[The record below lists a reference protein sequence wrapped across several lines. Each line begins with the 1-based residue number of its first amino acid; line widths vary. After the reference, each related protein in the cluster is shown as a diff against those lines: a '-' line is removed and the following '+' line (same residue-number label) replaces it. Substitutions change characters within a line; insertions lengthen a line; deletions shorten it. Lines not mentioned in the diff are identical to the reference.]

1 MQPSDSH
8 TDFKVRLENRSTR
21 DRSAVRMA
29 SVTSKNTT
37 KARKRSTLLTINVP
51 VSSETNEYISSYSSA
66 CAYKGTLVVVVGSS

>member
-1 MQPSDSH
+1 TVGFTKLTLTILQQYAH
-8 TDFKVRLENRSTR
+8 N
-21 DRSAVRMA
+21 RSAVRMA

-51 VSSETNEYISSYSSA
+51 VSSETNEYISSYSLS

>member
-1 MQPSDSH
+1 
-8 TDFKVRLENRSTR
+8 
-21 DRSAVRMA
+21 MA

-66 CAYKGTLVVVVGSS
+66 CAYKGTLVVVVGSSKIGSITGLTTPDEPSIV